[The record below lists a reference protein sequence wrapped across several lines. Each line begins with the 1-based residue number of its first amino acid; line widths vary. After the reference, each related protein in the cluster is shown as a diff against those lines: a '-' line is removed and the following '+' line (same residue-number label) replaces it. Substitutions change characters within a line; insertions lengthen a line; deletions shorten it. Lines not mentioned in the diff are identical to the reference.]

1 MVIRE
6 KDPERGDFLLY
17 CLFSDMDRGSWRDC
31 PAVSILYL
39 FHVCPATQKN
49 QRNVETGQHICNL
62 VERVVVI
69 YVVNHFY
76 KKVRNDC
83 NLGLKAVVK
92 LGQPNKI
99 NKPVR
104 EADYKIYKS

>member
-1 MVIRE
+1 MAIRE
-6 KDPERGDFLLY
+6 KVPYPGDFLLY
-17 CLFSDMDRGSWRDC
+17 CLFSDMVRGRE
-31 PAVSILYL
+31 PAMSIPLPASSVSNCAEESGE
-39 FHVCPATQKN
+39 HGKW
-49 QRNVETGQHICNL
+49 QHNCNL

-104 EADYKIYKS
+104 EADNKIYKS